1 MARRSSNRG
10 FATRSYGTTTVLGS
24 VNSAPASVSLG
35 FQPLTAPMYTPGA
48 ANADRWY
55 TTGISVSRAP
65 ATTVAGTARPSCAIA
80 DRRHAARP
88 AACGAAMLVPPL
100 ISSPVFQRGT
110 DENATPGA
118 TRSGFAT
125 SAPRELHHP
134 ITSGAG
140 AVPGCTGRA
149 KAPG

>member
-65 ATTVAGTARPSCAIA
+65 ATTVAGAASHGALLF
-80 DRRHAARP
+80 RRNCAARQP
-88 AACGAAMLVPPL
+88 PTWRIWERCSGAAGAAGPA
-100 ISSPVFQRGT
+100 RGEAAET
-110 DENATPGA
+110 A
-118 TRSGFAT
+118 
-125 SAPRELHHP
+125 
-134 ITSGAG
+134 
-140 AVPGCTGRA
+140 
-149 KAPG
+149 

>member
-1 MARRSSNRG
+1 M
-10 FATRSYGTTTVLGS
+10 
-24 VNSAPASVSLG
+24 
-35 FQPLTAPMYTPGA
+35 
-48 ANADRWY
+48 
-55 TTGISVSRAP
+55 
-65 ATTVAGTARPSCAIA
+65 A
-80 DRRHAARP
+80 DRRHAAKP

-118 TRSGFAT
+118 TRSGLAS
-125 SAPRELHHP
+125 SAPRELHQP

-149 KAPG
+149 KTPGYDAPTDRARSAEPGNPSVERPGPSLPALMVNTTAGWVTRNAFTIESMTACPSRSFPTPKLRFSTSGMLRCSA

>member
-1 MARRSSNRG
+1 M
-10 FATRSYGTTTVLGS
+10 
-24 VNSAPASVSLG
+24 
-35 FQPLTAPMYTPGA
+35 
-48 ANADRWY
+48 
-55 TTGISVSRAP
+55 
-65 ATTVAGTARPSCAIA
+65 A

-110 DENATPGA
+110 DENATPSA

-125 SAPRELHHP
+125 SPPRELHHP
-134 ITSGAG
+134 ITSDAG

-149 KAPG
+149 NVRANEAPTDKARYAEPVDPSVERPEPSCTALRGDIAAVFATKTAL

>member
-1 MARRSSNRG
+1 MSTA
-10 FATRSYGTTTVLGS
+10 
-24 VNSAPASVSLG
+24 
-35 FQPLTAPMYTPGA
+35 LTL
-48 ANADRWY
+48 
-55 TTGISVSRAP
+55 
-65 ATTVAGTARPSCAIA
+65 RPSCAMA

-88 AACGAAMLVPPL
+88 ATCGAAMLVPPL

-149 KAPG
+149 KAPGYDAPTDSARSAEPGNPSVERPGPASPALRVSTTGGWVTGNAVVRDGVT

>member
-1 MARRSSNRG
+1 M
-10 FATRSYGTTTVLGS
+10 
-24 VNSAPASVSLG
+24 
-35 FQPLTAPMYTPGA
+35 
-48 ANADRWY
+48 
-55 TTGISVSRAP
+55 
-65 ATTVAGTARPSCAIA
+65 A

-125 SAPRELHHP
+125 SPPRELHHL

-149 KAPG
+149 KAPGEDAPTDSARSAEPATPRVESPGPSCPALTVTP

>member
-1 MARRSSNRG
+1 M
-10 FATRSYGTTTVLGS
+10 
-24 VNSAPASVSLG
+24 SAA
-35 FQPLTAPMYTPGA
+35 LTL
-48 ANADRWY
+48 
-55 TTGISVSRAP
+55 
-65 ATTVAGTARPSCAIA
+65 RPSCDMA

-134 ITSGAG
+134 ITSGDAERPFPRMSVEA
-140 AVPGCTGRA
+140 AVRARPDVIVVCGCGT
-149 KAPG
+149 